1 MDSEEDNLPQE
12 GQDRWTLAGHGYVL
26 YLTLIILGMLVSFAA
41 APRTDGS
48 AGDKVSAPSVM
59 IFLLAL
65 LYSAHLAA
73 RFLSDRNWRRRDD
86 YVREVRWSVVDV
98 VAMAMLYLAVGA
110 VYGTFVGDTARSSN
124 GTGEIS
130 IEDIGVSLA
139 AFCVMLAFGISVLRQ
154 RGAGF
159 GKSMGMTMRP
169 RGRLVVVG
177 LVAFLAFQPFRIMY
191 GTVIVWFFKAFGLP
205 IEQHP
210 VVDELKERI
219 GVDLAAALVLS
230 VGLSAPFFEEVF
242 FRGFLYQALRRYL
255 RTWPAITLTGGLFA
269 LVHPGAFQ
277 QVLIF
282 PLGLLLAYLMEK
294 TGSLIPCM
302 TVHFLVNASSLILL
316 LLTGG

>member
-1 MDSEEDNLPQE
+1 
-12 GQDRWTLAGHGYVL
+12 
-26 YLTLIILGMLVSFAA
+26 
-41 APRTDGS
+41 
-48 AGDKVSAPSVM
+48 M
-59 IFLLAL
+59 IFLLVL

-73 RFLSDRNWRRRDD
+73 RFLSDRNWRKRDA

-98 VAMAMLYLAVGA
+98 VAMLCFLLNTMYS
-110 VYGTFVGDTARSSN
+110 TFVGNTAHPSN

-130 IEDIGVSLA
+130 IEDIGVWLA
-139 AFCVMLAFGISVLRQ
+139 VLCLMLAFRVSVLRQ
-154 RGAGF
+154 RGARF
-159 GKSMGMTMRP
+159 WESMGMTMRP
-169 RGRLVVVG
+169 RWRLIVVG
-177 LVAFLAFQPFRIMY
+177 VVAFLAFQPFRIMY
-191 GTVIVWFFKAFGLP
+191 STAIVWFFEALGLP

-210 VVDELKERI
+210 VVDELKEPI
-219 GVDLAAALVLS
+219 GVDLAAALILS
-230 VGLSAPFFEEVF
+230 VAVSAPFFEEVF
-242 FRGFLYQALRRYL
+242 FRGFFYQALRRYL